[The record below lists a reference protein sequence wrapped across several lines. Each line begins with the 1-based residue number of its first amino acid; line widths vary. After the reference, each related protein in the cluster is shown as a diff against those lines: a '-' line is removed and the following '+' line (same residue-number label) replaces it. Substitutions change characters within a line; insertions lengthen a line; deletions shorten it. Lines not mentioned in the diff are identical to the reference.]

1 MEQWNSTNG
10 QLDKFIHI
18 IGAMLDTPIGSSGAV
33 VSSNVAMAMAGRV
46 LPARNDERT
55 RKDYDATGERLDTGK
70 FESWWITTA
79 RIASVLNSCLS
90 HCMICVRMSAIM
102 LSLYNMC
109 SHECNNIVIL

>member
-1 MEQWNSTNG
+1 MTHTHSLTHIHHESRALEPEHNRGTLGGTVEQWNSTNG

-70 FESWWITTA
+70 FESW
-79 RIASVLNSCLS
+79 
-90 HCMICVRMSAIM
+90 
-102 LSLYNMC
+102 
-109 SHECNNIVIL
+109 